1 MTPDAIHQVRSS
13 YAEVAAQ
20 PRQLASRFYEELFT
34 AAPNLRPLFP
44 SDLTSLQGHFEAALA
59 LVIRNLDEMRALR
72 ESLRQLGA
80 QHVHWGARPEDYV
93 AAREALIAANRSL
106 APVWNDT
113 LEQHWRTAITSIVV
127 PMLEGAAVDTAVW
140 AERLATGVPEID

>member
-1 MTPDAIHQVRSS
+1 VKHEVS
-13 YAEVAAQ
+13 AEVRAGLPGSVDRRHVEGRNA
-20 PRQLASRFYEELFT
+20 PRVEK
-34 AAPNLRPLFP
+34 
-44 SDLTSLQGHFEAALA
+44 
-59 LVIRNLDEMRALR
+59 I
-72 ESLRQLGA
+72 
-80 QHVHWGARPEDYV
+80 V
-93 AAREALIAANRSL
+93 AAREALIAAIRSL